1 MKSKLKLVA
10 VLLVM
15 IPALA
20 GSILLPAGPPD
31 PGAKH
36 SKSDRDQDYGQ
47 PNGYLA
53 RAVQHELLMLPY
65 YSVFDDLEF
74 RVDGYNVTLTGDVV
88 WPTLKSDAGNVVKRV
103 EGVQHVDNR
112 IRVLPLSSFDDRIRR
127 ATYRA
132 IYGYPTLQRY
142 ALQPVGSIHII
153 VDNGHVTL
161 KGVVANSMDR
171 NVAYLRANGVPGVF
185 SVTNQLRV
193 EG

>member
-1 MKSKLKLVA
+1 MKNKLRLVIA
-10 VLLVM
+10 LLV
-15 IPALA
+15 IAPVLA
-20 GSILLPAGPPD
+20 GSSSLSAGLPA

-36 SKSDRDQDYGQ
+36 HESPYSGQ
-47 PNGYLA
+47 PRGYLE
-53 RAVQHELLMLPY
+53 RAVRHELLMLPY
-65 YSVFDDLEF
+65 YSVFDDIEF

-88 WPTLKSDAGNVVKRV
+88 WPTLRSDAGNVVKRI
-103 EGVQHVDNR
+103 EGVQHVDNQ
-112 IRVLPLSSFDDRIRR
+112 IHVLPLSGFDNRIRR

-142 ALQPVGSIHII
+142 AIQPVPPIHII

-185 SVTNQLRV
+185 SVTNQLRI

>member
-1 MKSKLKLVA
+1 MKNKLKLLTT
-10 VLLVM
+10 LLV
-15 IPALA
+15 IAPVLA
-20 GSILLPAGPPD
+20 GGLLLSAGLPA

-36 SKSDRDQDYGQ
+36 HGSQYSGQ
-47 PNGYLA
+47 PAGYLA
-53 RAVQHELLMLPY
+53 QSVRHELLMLPY

-88 WPTLKSDAGNVVKRV
+88 RPTLKSDAGNVVKRI

-112 IRVLPLSSFDDRIRR
+112 IRVLPLSGFDNRIRF

-132 IYGYPTLQRY
+132 IYGYSSLQRY
-142 ALQPVGSIHII
+142 AIQPVPPIHII

-193 EG
+193 ED

>member
-1 MKSKLKLVA
+1 MKNKLKLVTA
-10 VLLVM
+10 LLVM
-15 IPALA
+15 APVLA
-20 GSILLPAGPPD
+20 GSSLLSAGLPA

-36 SKSDRDQDYGQ
+36 SKSYPDQTYGQ

-53 RAVQHELLMLPY
+53 RAVRHELLMLPY
-65 YSVFDDLEF
+65 YSVFDDIEY

-88 WPTLKSDAGNVVKRV
+88 WPTLRSDAGNVVKRI
-103 EGVQHVDNR
+103 EGVQHVDNQ

-185 SVTNQLRV
+185 SVSNQLRV